1 MVGVPIITK
10 QKVNDMQSLMN
21 TGLGHAALTAPR
33 RSLMAR
39 ISNAMALHRS
49 RARLA
54 SLDAHLLDDIGLDR
68 RTAEAEANRPLW
80 DAPASWT
87 K

>member
-1 MVGVPIITK
+1 MIDARSITK
-10 QKVNDMQSLMN
+10 WKGNDMQSLVN
-21 TGLGHAALTAPR
+21 SGLGRATLSTPR
-33 RSLMAR
+33 RGLLAR

-68 RTAEAEANRPLW
+68 STADAEANRPLW